1 MESAKRNL
9 GILLV
14 LGAVLAAVA
23 LFVRYRAEQ
32 LPPPSAPGYYE
43 GPMLPKSQRMG
54 PPGGGGT
61 PAAPQSP
68 APSGE

>member
-32 LPPPSAPGYYE
+32 PPPPSAPGYYE
-43 GPMLPKSQRMG
+43 GPMKPKSESMRLPGDGAPAVPQT
-54 PPGGGGT
+54 PP
-61 PAAPQSP
+61 
-68 APSGE
+68 PSGK

>member
-23 LFVRYRAEQ
+23 LFLRYRAEQ
-32 LPPPSAPGYYE
+32 PPPPSASGYYE

-54 PPGGGGT
+54 PPGGGV
-61 PAAPQSP
+61 PAAPQTP
-68 APSGE
+68 PLSGE